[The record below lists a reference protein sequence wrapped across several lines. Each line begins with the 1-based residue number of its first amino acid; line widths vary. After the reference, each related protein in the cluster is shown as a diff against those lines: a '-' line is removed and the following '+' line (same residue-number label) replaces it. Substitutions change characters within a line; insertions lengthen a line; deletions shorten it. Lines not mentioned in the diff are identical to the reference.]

1 MTDYIEGLCEIG
13 GEVYIVG
20 GATRDYIYN
29 HLHGTNKKIK
39 DFDYVVRLL
48 DAETII
54 ETLKKFGIVKE
65 VGKAFGVILFTPYT
79 SEDSI
84 EFALP
89 RTEISTGTGYRDFIV
104 TPDHNLS
111 LIDDFSRRDA
121 TINSIGYRVYTKDD
135 LQLFNVKTSHEPDFE
150 KFIDPYNGLDD
161 IKRKIWRCVGDPS
174 KRFAEDPNRIMRAF
188 RQSAELDLTIE
199 EHTLESIKM
208 NYELINSL
216 IPESYVRLFNELL
229 RIVKS
234 DVSGFYLNMMKD
246 LNILSFLGIKNANIL
261 SIDKNTS
268 LVTKFAAL
276 ISPEKMEENMKEW
289 TNLRQISAT
298 DYFCTFDTNT
308 LVAIQQYYDKLIATT
323 SVYDVL
329 KICEL
334 MYRTFGINTFYALKA
349 IVAYINVLGKYP
361 KLVEDT
367 KAVMNYPYSTNQL
380 ELNGNVLMTKWGIK
394 GTEIKIVKEALLD
407 LIFRDELINDY
418 DVLER
423 YCELHISDILKDSHP
438 LIKTI

>member
-1 MTDYIEGLCEIG
+1 MPLFISHQLETMTDYIEGLCEVG

-29 HLHGTNKKIK
+29 HLHGTKKKIK
-39 DFDYVVRLL
+39 DFDYIVRLL

-65 VGKAFGVILFTPYT
+65 VGKAFGVILFTPHT
-79 SEDSI
+79 NEDTI

-111 LIDDFSRRDA
+111 LLDDFSRRDA
-121 TINSIGYRVYTKDD
+121 TINAIGFRVYTKDD
-135 LQLFNVKTSHEPDFE
+135 LQLFNVKTSYEPDFE

-161 IKRKIWRCVGDPS
+161 IKHKIWRCVGDPS

-246 LNILSFLGIKNANIL
+246 LNILSFLGIKNANIM

-268 LVTKFAAL
+268 LVTKFAVL

-298 DYFCTFDTNT
+298 DYFFTSDTN
-308 LVAIQQYYDKLIATT
+308 
-323 SVYDVL
+323 
-329 KICEL
+329 
-334 MYRTFGINTFYALKA
+334 
-349 IVAYINVLGKYP
+349 
-361 KLVEDT
+361 
-367 KAVMNYPYSTNQL
+367 
-380 ELNGNVLMTKWGIK
+380 
-394 GTEIKIVKEALLD
+394 
-407 LIFRDELINDY
+407 
-418 DVLER
+418 
-423 YCELHISDILKDSHP
+423 IL
-438 LIKTI
+438 